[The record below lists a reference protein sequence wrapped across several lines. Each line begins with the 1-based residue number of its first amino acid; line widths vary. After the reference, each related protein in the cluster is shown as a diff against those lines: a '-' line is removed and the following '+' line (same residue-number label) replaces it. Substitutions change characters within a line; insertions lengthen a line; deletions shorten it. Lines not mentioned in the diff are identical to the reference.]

1 MSFRLKT
8 VLGIA
13 IIEGFL
19 LMLLV
24 WSSSQTLE
32 NSTFRELEKRGITAA
47 DMIAAAAKDAILSND
62 LGRINSIVK
71 AIVDTEGI
79 VYARIR
85 TNLNPGLTPS
95 EESAGDP
102 KYLTGDRV
110 EDQDVEHVDDGV
122 YDVKKELT
130 ELDEVVG
137 SIELGISTAEL
148 EMIREQSLQRLAMI
162 AVIEMLLVALFS
174 LVLGNYLTGE
184 LARLDTAAR
193 TVADGDLG
201 HQVDVTGTD
210 EIARTIRSFN
220 DMSRRVQGSY
230 QELQQSELLYRSS
243 QQRLDGLVASLLEGV
258 CLLDDQQRI
267 RFINP
272 AARDHLLKL
281 GNSSVEIGATVQF
294 PDLKREQVIVD
305 SGLAAFELTTT
316 LNDITHIF
324 ELTSRLVPNQQDN
337 EKEYVV
343 VMRDVTDLR
352 KSQKALHEHQRLT
365 TVGQLAAGIAHD
377 FNNILTVILGYSELT
392 LKSEDL
398 PEVVREYSNRVLLQ
412 GERAAELIRQIL
424 DFSRKVDAE
433 SQRIDLVEFIPEAIQ
448 MLQRGVRS
456 SIEVKQ
462 HFADE
467 VAHVEFNTTKLQQVL
482 ANLFLN
488 AVDALPEGGTISF
501 RTDLLKVEEEDP
513 QWGELAVGDWVRLR
527 VEDDGIGIPS
537 GMIDRIF
544 DPFFTTKPVGKG
556 TGLGLSQVYGLV
568 KNHDGLVNVESVQG
582 VGTTFTI
589 LFPPCE
595 AVTHVAPQELQKV
608 SRSASSAGPKTI
620 LLVEDQPEVLNAL
633 EFMLHSLGFQVLSAI
648 DGEKAVEVIQK
659 RGDEIDA
666 VLSDIVMPILRG
678 DQLVGELLELGFDK
692 PIFLMSGYF
701 PNEINLE
708 DFSGST
714 AGFLQKPIRTEE
726 LKKLLSGLL
735 EEDPTEI

>member
-13 IIEGFL
+13 AIEGFL
-19 LMLLV
+19 LLLLV

-32 NSTFRELEKRGITAA
+32 DSTRKELGKRGKTALELLA
-47 DMIAAAAKDAILSND
+47 TTAKTPILEHD
-62 LGRINSIVK
+62 LATLVEFVNSV
-71 AIVDTEGI
+71 VTNEGF
-79 VYARIR
+79 VYARILGR
-85 TNLNPGLTPS
+85 DGIELA
-95 EESAGDP
+95 SAGDP
-102 KYLTGDRV
+102 QILSVARKVDLNP
-110 EDQDVEHVDDGV
+110 EDVDDGI
-122 YDVKKELT
+122 YDLRRELP
-130 ELDEVVG
+130 ESNQVLGV
-137 SIELGISTAEL
+137 IELGISTDEL
-148 EMIREQSLQRLAMI
+148 DRLQKESLQRLGFIALVEMI
-162 AVIEMLLVALFS
+162 LVALFS
-174 LVLGNYLTGE
+174 LALGNYLTGE
-184 LARLDTAAR
+184 LARLETAAR

-201 HQVDVTGTD
+201 HQVEVTGTD

-230 QELQQSELLYRSS
+230 QELEQSELLYRSS

-281 GNSSVEIGATVQF
+281 GNSSVEIGASVQF
-294 PDLKREQVIVD
+294 PDLKREQVLVD
-305 SGLAAFELTTT
+305 TGLAAFELTTT
-316 LNDITHIF
+316 LNDIPQIF

-352 KSQKALHEHQRLT
+352 KSQKALQEHQQMT
-365 TVGQLAAGIAHD
+365 TVGLLAAGIAHD

-392 LKSEDL
+392 LKSEEL
-398 PEVVREYSNRVLLQ
+398 PDAVREYSNRILQQ
-412 GERAAELIRQIL
+412 GERAAQLVRQIL
-424 DFSRKVDAE
+424 DFSRKVEAE
-433 SQRIDLVEFIPEAIQ
+433 SERIDLSEFIPETVQ
-448 MLQRGVRS
+448 MLHSAVPS

-462 HFADE
+462 QFHDGA
-467 VAHVEFNTTKLQQVL
+467 AHVEFNPTKLQQVL
-482 ANLFLN
+482 ANLLLN
-488 AVDALPEGGTISF
+488 AVDALPDGGTISF
-501 RTDLLKVEEEDP
+501 RTDLLKMDEGDT

-527 VEDDGIGIPS
+527 VEDDGIGIPR

-568 KNHDGLVNVESVQG
+568 KNHDGLVNVESTQG

-589 LFPPCE
+589 LFPACE
-595 AVTHVAPQELQKV
+595 TESLVSRQEMQKV
-608 SRSASSAGPKTI
+608 TRDALRTGPKTI

-633 EFMLHSLGFQVLSAI
+633 EFILHSLGFQVLSAI

-666 VLSDIVMPILRG
+666 VLSDIVMPNLRG
-678 DQLVGELLELGFDK
+678 DQLVGELLKLGFDK

-708 DFSGST
+708 DFSGSI
-714 AGFLQKPIRTEE
+714 AGFLQKPIRTAE
-726 LKKLLSGLL
+726 LKKMLSGLL
-735 EEDPTEI
+735 DEDPTES

>member
-47 DMIAAAAKDAILSND
+47 DMLSAAAKDAILGND
-62 LGRINSIVK
+62 LARIKSIVETVVK
-71 AIVDTEGI
+71 TEGI

-85 TNLNPGLTPS
+85 TNLLPGLTS
-95 EESAGDP
+95 GEESAGDP
-102 KYLTGDRV
+102 QILAV
-110 EDQDVEHVDDGV
+110 ERKEDKAVEHVDDGV
-122 YDVKKELT
+122 YDVKKELKQFGD
-130 ELDEVVG
+130 LVG

-148 EMIREQSLQRLAMI
+148 KMIREQSLQRLAMI
-162 AVIEMLLVALFS
+162 ALVEMILVALFS
-174 LVLGNYLTGE
+174 LALGNYLTGE
-184 LARLDTAAR
+184 LARLETAAR

-316 LNDITHIF
+316 LNDIPHIF

-352 KSQKALHEHQRLT
+352 KSQKALQEHQQMT

-398 PEVVREYSNRVLLQ
+398 PEVVREYTQRVLLQ
-412 GERAAELIRQIL
+412 GERAAQLIRQIL

-433 SQRIDLVEFIPEAIQ
+433 SERIDLVEFIPEAVQ
-448 MLQRGVRS
+448 MLHRGVPS

-462 HFADE
+462 QFDE
-467 VAHVEFNTTKLQQVL
+467 GLAHVEFNTTKLQQVL
-482 ANLFLN
+482 ANLLLN
-488 AVDALPEGGTISF
+488 AVDALPDGGTISI
-501 RTDLLKVEEEDP
+501 RTDLLKIEEGDP

-537 GMIDRIF
+537 AMIDRIF

-589 LFPPCE
+589 LFPVCE
-595 AVTHVAPQELQKV
+595 TVAHVPPQEMQKV
-608 SRSASSAGPKTI
+608 RRSASSGGPKTI

-633 EFMLHSLGFQVLSAI
+633 EFILHSLGFQVVSAI

-708 DFSGST
+708 DFSGSI

-726 LKKLLSGLL
+726 LKELLSGLF
-735 EEDPTEI
+735 EEDPTAT

>member
-448 MLQRGVRS
+448 MLHRGVRS

-462 HFADE
+462 HFAEE

-595 AVTHVAPQELQKV
+595 AVAHVAPQELQKV

>member
-174 LVLGNYLTGE
+174 LALGNYLTGE
-184 LARLDTAAR
+184 LARLETAAR

-230 QELQQSELLYRSS
+230 QELQQSEILYRSS

-316 LNDITHIF
+316 LNDIPHIF

-352 KSQKALHEHQRLT
+352 KSQKALQEHQQMT

-392 LKSEDL
+392 LNSEEL
-398 PEVVREYSNRVLLQ
+398 PEVVREYSNRILLQ
-412 GERAAELIRQIL
+412 GERAAQLIRQIL
-424 DFSRKVDAE
+424 DFSRKVE
-433 SQRIDLVEFIPEAIQ
+433 SESERIDLVEFIPETVQ
-448 MLQRGVRS
+448 MLHSGVPS

-462 HFADE
+462 HFDE
-467 VAHVEFNTTKLQQVL
+467 GVAHIEFNATKLQQVL
-482 ANLFLN
+482 ANLLLN
-488 AVDALPEGGTISF
+488 AADALPDGGTISI
-501 RTDLLKVEEEDP
+501 RTDLLKIGEGDS

-527 VEDDGIGIPS
+527 VEDDGVGIPA

-568 KNHDGLVNVESVQG
+568 KSHDGMVNVESVQG

-589 LFPPCE
+589 LFPVCE
-595 AVTHVAPQELQKV
+595 TVAHVPRQELPKIR
-608 SRSASSAGPKTI
+608 RSASSAGPKTI

-633 EFMLHSLGFQVLSAI
+633 EFILHSLGFQVLSAI
-648 DGEKAVEVIQK
+648 DGEKAVEVVQK

-678 DQLVGELLELGFDK
+678 DQLVEKLLELGFDK

-701 PNEINLE
+701 PKEINLE
-708 DFSGST
+708 DFSGSI

-726 LKKLLSGLL
+726 LKKLLSVLL
-735 EEDPTEI
+735 E

>member
-47 DMIAAAAKDAILSND
+47 DMLSAAAKDAILGND
-62 LGRINSIVK
+62 LARIKSIVETVVK
-71 AIVDTEGI
+71 TEGI

-85 TNLNPGLTPS
+85 TNLLPGLTS
-95 EESAGDP
+95 GEESAGDP
-102 KYLTGDRV
+102 QILAV
-110 EDQDVEHVDDGV
+110 ERKEDKAVEHVDDGV
-122 YDVKKELT
+122 YDVKKELKQFGD
-130 ELDEVVG
+130 LVG

-148 EMIREQSLQRLAMI
+148 KMIREQSLQRLAMI
-162 AVIEMLLVALFS
+162 ALVEMILVALFS
-174 LVLGNYLTGE
+174 LALGNYLTGE
-184 LARLDTAAR
+184 LARLETAAR

-220 DMSRRVQGSY
+220 DMSRRVQSSY

-316 LNDITHIF
+316 LNDIPHIF

-352 KSQKALHEHQRLT
+352 KSQKALQEHQQMT

-398 PEVVREYSNRVLLQ
+398 PEVVREYTHRVLLQ
-412 GERAAELIRQIL
+412 GERAAQLIRQIL

-433 SQRIDLVEFIPEAIQ
+433 SERIDLVEFIPEAVQ
-448 MLQRGVRS
+448 MLHRGVPS

-462 HFADE
+462 QFDE
-467 VAHVEFNTTKLQQVL
+467 GLAHVEFNTTKLQQVL
-482 ANLFLN
+482 ANLLLN
-488 AVDALPEGGTISF
+488 AVDALPDGGTISI
-501 RTDLLKVEEEDP
+501 RTDLLKIEEGDS

-589 LFPPCE
+589 LFPVCE
-595 AVTHVAPQELQKV
+595 TVAHVPPQEMQKV
-608 SRSASSAGPKTI
+608 RRSASSGGPKTI

-633 EFMLHSLGFQVLSAI
+633 EFILHSLGFQVVSAI

-708 DFSGST
+708 DFSGSI

-726 LKKLLSGLL
+726 LKELLSGLF
-735 EEDPTEI
+735 EEDPTAT